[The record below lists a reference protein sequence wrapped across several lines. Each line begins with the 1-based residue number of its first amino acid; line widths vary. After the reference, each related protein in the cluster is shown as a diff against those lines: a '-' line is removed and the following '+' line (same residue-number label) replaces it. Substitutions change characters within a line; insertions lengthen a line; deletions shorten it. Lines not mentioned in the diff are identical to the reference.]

1 MNNKKMHIFL
11 HNKTDKK
18 ILTKIKDEVSMFS
31 QFYILKDNE
40 LELSVEQRKING
52 ILDPILITNSN
63 YLSILYEEDF
73 EQYKSQIEQ
82 FYQVKIVNMKDTIEE
97 VIEQIFD
104 EFFMVSN
111 IDEKKIKETMK
122 SVYGR
127 EIQ

>member
-1 MNNKKMHIFL
+1 MNNTKMHIFL
-11 HNKTDKK
+11 HNQTDEKTL
-18 ILTKIKDEVSMFS
+18 IKIKDEVSMFK
-31 QFYILKDNE
+31 QFYILNDVGLQGN
-40 LELSVEQRKING
+40 VEQRKINA

-63 YLSILYEEDF
+63 YLSILSKKDF

-82 FYQVKIVNMKDTIEE
+82 FYQVKIVNMKGTIEE

>member
-1 MNNKKMHIFL
+1 MNNTKMHIFL
-11 HNKTDKK
+11 HNQTDEKTL
-18 ILTKIKDEVSMFS
+18 IKIKDEVSMLK
-31 QFYILKDNE
+31 QFYILNDVGLQGN
-40 LELSVEQRKING
+40 VEQRKINA

-63 YLSILYEEDF
+63 YLSILSKKDF

>member
-1 MNNKKMHIFL
+1 MNNTKMHIFL
-11 HNKTDKK
+11 HNQTDEKTL
-18 ILTKIKDEVSMFS
+18 IKIKDEVSMFK
-31 QFYILKDNE
+31 QFYILNDVGLQGN
-40 LELSVEQRKING
+40 VEQRKINA

-63 YLSILYEEDF
+63 YLSILSKKDF

-82 FYQVKIVNMKDTIEE
+82 FYQVKIVNMKDTVEE